1 MHAYYE
7 SEAFILKTRICVF
20 HIILY
25 HTRKAS
31 DPLIKSEPVISKDT
45 ANGDEGEDADGE
57 EKQKKDDK
65 GTFSFHIKRGFSY

>member
-1 MHAYYE
+1 M
-7 SEAFILKTRICVF
+7 IRLLKIGVCVF
-20 HIILY
+20 HFILY

-45 ANGDEGEDADGE
+45 ANDDEEADGE

-65 GTFSFHIKRGFSY
+65 GKFSFHIERGFRY

>member
-1 MHAYYE
+1 MH
-7 SEAFILKTRICVF
+7 
-20 HIILY
+20 

-45 ANGDEGEDADGE
+45 ANDDEGEEADGG

-65 GTFSFHIKRGFSY
+65 GKFSFHIERGFKY

>member
-1 MHAYYE
+1 M
-7 SEAFILKTRICVF
+7 IKTGVCVF
-20 HIILY
+20 HIIFY

-45 ANGDEGEDADGE
+45 ANDDEEADGE

-65 GTFSFHIKRGFSY
+65 GKF